1 MTSQMYLDMARPF
14 LFPGMDST
22 QHFAAQSDCL
32 TDPSFWDQRHPDPS
46 PRCVSALPLP
56 ALPWSEPGHH
66 SQRPLA
72 RGRPLYGDAVASPC
86 RSPLRQYEF
95 CMPFDSVMPIPSC
108 AYDRAGESPSSR
120 CSSELSPRTEMDL
133 SRESL
138 AALYVCDDG
147 RPPWSASGSHSGL
160 CDMTWASEPLCQ
172 LAAPNINHINPNDVL
187 VVKNPQEVIFQEDDG
202 SDMDTK
208 TEEVI
213 EVQPRVSRPAKSRG
227 PGRHSRGAGEG
238 AGAGAGAETPVKD
251 EDSLGSDSSE
261 PEAGGSVEPDD
272 EMDADCEDVDD
283 GKCLDVE
290 EEEDEDAEYSPRA
303 SRAGTKRR
311 RTARTSP
318 ASQTGKKSKVS
329 KNTKH
334 KLQCK
339 DCRHSARDGAALAK
353 HVAAQHA
360 RHYVCTFN
368 FAGCKSTFG
377 NKNEWKRHVT
387 SQHLCLQY
395 WLCNVGDCGQGRA
408 SHASRNGSGSGSGG
422 GGGGR
427 GKGND
432 FNRKDLFT
440 QHLRRMHAPFSV
452 KRQQRKDG
460 EWEERVKELQSSC
473 LKTRRHPPTRTRCPV
488 RDCILTFEGP
498 NSWDERMEHVGRHLE
513 KTATAGAAPPLNAA
527 TVPAAPVAAKAAII
541 DQESDEFMIEWALAE
556 RIIERKST
564 GGYRFCNDGAAEAG
578 EEEDAEG
585 EEE

>member
-1 MTSQMYLDMARPF
+1 MYLDMPGPF
-14 LFPGMDST
+14 LFQGVDST
-22 QHFAAQSDCL
+22 PHFAAQGDYP
-32 TDPSFWDQRHPDPS
+32 TDPSFWDQRYPDPS
-46 PRCVSALPLP
+46 PRCVSALPLS
-56 ALPWSEPGHH
+56 ALAWSEPGQH
-66 SQRPLA
+66 SQRPLP
-72 RGRPLYGDAVASPC
+72 RGRPLYVDAAASPC
-86 RSPLRQYEF
+86 RSPLSQYEF
-95 CMPFDSVMPIPSC
+95 CVPFEPGMSIPSR

-120 CSSELSPRTEMDL
+120 CSSDLSPRTDMDL
-133 SRESL
+133 SHENF
-138 AALYVCDDG
+138 AALYDG
-147 RPPWSASGSHSGL
+147 RPPWSASGSHTSL
-160 CDMTWASEPLCQ
+160 CDMAWPSEPLCQ
-172 LAAPNINHINPNDVL
+172 LAAPNHINHINHINPNDVL
-187 VVKNPQEVIFQEDDG
+187 VVPNPQEVTFQDDEG

-208 TEEVI
+208 TEDVI

-227 PGRHSRGAGEG
+227 PGRHSRGA
-238 AGAGAGAETPVKD
+238 ETPVKD
-251 EDSLGSDSSE
+251 EDSIASDSSE

-272 EMDADCEDVDD
+272 EMDVDREDVDD
-283 GKCLDVE
+283 GKCPDVE

-303 SRAGTKRR
+303 SRAGAKRR

-360 RHYVCTFN
+360 RHYVCTFS

-408 SHASRNGSGSGSGG
+408 SHGSRNGSGSGSGGGG

-488 RDCILTFEGP
+488 RDCPLTFEGP

-513 KTATAGAAPPLNAA
+513 KTATAGAAPLNAA
-527 TVPAAPVAAKAAII
+527 TATASASASASASAAPVAAKAAVI